1 MKQQLKI
8 AFWMTI
14 VTTILFGIVYPLVV
28 TALAQVF
35 FPAQANGEI
44 VRQNG
49 TVIGSHIIG
58 QAFSSPGYFYSR
70 PSNAN
75 YDGLNS
81 GGTNLGPTNRQLIEQ
96 VEAAARNLGA
106 QNPGAPIP
114 VDLVTGSGSG
124 LDPDISVAAAEF
136 QIPRVAQQ
144 RGMSETQ
151 VRTIVREHMEG
162 RQFGILG
169 EPRVNL
175 LGLNLAL
182 DAAHPMRYSSAAP
195 ARERASLDGSNR

>member
-1 MKQQLKI
+1 MKQQLRI
-8 AFWMTI
+8 AFWMTV

-35 FPAQANGEI
+35 FPVQANGEI
-44 VRQNG
+44 ISQNG
-49 TVIGSHIIG
+49 TIIGSHIIG

-96 VEAAARNLGA
+96 VEADAEKLRK
-106 QNPGAPIP
+106 QNPRAPIP
-114 VDLVTGSGSG
+114 VDLVTASGSG
-124 LDPDISVAAAEF
+124 LDPDISIAAAEF

-144 RGMSETQ
+144 RGMSEAQ
-151 VRTIVREHMEG
+151 VNTLVREYTEG

-169 EPRVNL
+169 EPRVNV

-182 DAAHPMRYSSAAP
+182 DAVHPVRYSSAP
-195 ARERASLDGSNR
+195 PDRERASLDGSNR

>member
-14 VTTILFGIVYPLVV
+14 ITTILFGIVYPLVV

-96 VEAAARNLGA
+96 VEADAEKLRA
-106 QNPGAPIP
+106 QNPHAPIP
-114 VDLVTGSGSG
+114 VDLVTASGSG
-124 LDPDISVAAAEF
+124 LDPDISIAAAEF

-144 RGMSETQ
+144 RGMSQTQ
-151 VRTIVREHMEG
+151 LRTLVREHTEG

-169 EPRVNL
+169 EPRINL

-182 DAAHPMRYSSAAP
+182 DAAHPMHYSSTPP

>member
-8 AFWMTI
+8 AFWMTV
-14 VTTILFGIVYPLVV
+14 VTTIFFGIVYPLVV
-28 TALAQVF
+28 TAVAQVF

-44 VRQNG
+44 ISQNG
-49 TVIGSHIIG
+49 TIIGSHIIG

-96 VEAAARNLGA
+96 VETSTEKLRT
-106 QNPGAPIP
+106 QNSRAPIP
-114 VDLVTGSGSG
+114 VDLVTASGSG
-124 LDPDISVAAAEF
+124 LDPDISIAAAEF

-144 RGMSETQ
+144 RGMSEAQ
-151 VRTIVREHMEG
+151 VRTLVREHTEG

-169 EPRVNL
+169 EPRVNI

-182 DAAHPMRYSSAAP
+182 DAAHPMHYSEAVP
-195 ARERASLDGSNR
+195 ARERVSLEGSNR

>member
-1 MKQQLKI
+1 MKRQFKI
-8 AFWMTI
+8 AFWMTV

-28 TALAQVF
+28 TAVAQEF

-44 VRQNG
+44 ISKNG
-49 TVIGSHIIG
+49 AVIGSHIIG

-96 VEAAARNLGA
+96 VEANVEKLRM
-106 QNPGAPIP
+106 QNPRAPIP
-114 VDLVTGSGSG
+114 VDLVTASGSG
-124 LDPDISVAAAEF
+124 LDPDISIAAAEF

-144 RGMSETQ
+144 RGMSEAQ
-151 VRTIVREHMEG
+151 VGTLVREHTQG

-169 EPRVNL
+169 EPRVNV

-182 DAAHPMRYSSAAP
+182 DVLHPMHYSSAPP
-195 ARERASLDGSNR
+195 ARERASLAGSNR

>member
-14 VTTILFGIVYPLVV
+14 VTTILFGVVYPLIA

-49 TVIGSHIIG
+49 TVIGSRVIG

-81 GGTNLGPTNRQLIEQ
+81 GGTNLGPTNRQWIEQ
-96 VEAAARNLGA
+96 VEADAEKLRA
-106 QNPGAPIP
+106 QTPHAPVPI
-114 VDLVTGSGSG
+114 DLVTASGSG

-136 QIPRVAQQ
+136 QVPRVARQ
-144 RGMSETQ
+144 RGMSEAQ
-151 VRTIVREHMEG
+151 VRTLVGEHTEG

-169 EPRVNL
+169 ESRVNI

-182 DAAHPMRYSSAAP
+182 DAVAPIRYLRAAP
-195 ARERASLDGSNR
+195 PLERVSLDGSKR